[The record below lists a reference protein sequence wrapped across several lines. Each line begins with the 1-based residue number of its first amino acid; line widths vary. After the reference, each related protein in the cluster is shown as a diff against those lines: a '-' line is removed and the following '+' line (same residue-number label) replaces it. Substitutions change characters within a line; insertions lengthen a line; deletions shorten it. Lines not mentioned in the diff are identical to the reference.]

1 MDPVQTFE
9 SHRPT
14 LLALAYRMLGDLAR
28 AEDTV
33 QEAWLRWQSHAA
45 GVEVPRAFLL
55 KVVTRLCLNELDS
68 AHARR
73 EESRGDRLPEP
84 VDLGDTGM
92 SRVERWGDVSMAFL
106 VMLQRLTPAERA
118 ALLLHDVF
126 DLDHAEVAA
135 LLQKSEAACRQL
147 VARARAN
154 VATERRAFETS
165 VEEHHRLLRGFMT
178 ALMDGDQ
185 QALFSMLTEDA
196 TLVVDAG
203 PHGARFGRIR
213 SVGRP
218 VVGARKIAAFFAAVA
233 REGRFHGV
241 IVECELNGQPA
252 LVRVH
257 QGRPV
262 SATLLS
268 VLNGKI
274 RCAFVQTDARRLSH
288 LGHAFGESS
297 GGPAS

>member
-14 LLALAYRMLGDLAR
+14 LLALAYRMLGDLGR
-28 AEDTV
+28 AEDAV
-33 QEAWLRWQSHAA
+33 QDAWLRWQSHAA
-45 GVEVPRAFLL
+45 DVEVPRAFLL

-68 AHARR
+68 ARARR

-84 VDLGDTGM
+84 VDLGDAGIG
-92 SRVERWGDVSMAFL
+92 RVERRDDVSMAFL

-147 VARARAN
+147 LARARAN

-165 VEEHHRLLRGFMT
+165 VEEHHRLLHGFAR
-178 ALMDGDQ
+178 ALTEGDPK
-185 QALFSMLTEDA
+185 ALLTLLAEDA

-213 SVGRP
+213 SIGRP

-241 IVECELNGQPA
+241 LVERELNGQPA
-252 LVRVH
+252 LVRIH
-257 QGRPV
+257 EGRPV

-268 VLNGKI
+268 VVDGKI

-288 LGHAFGESS
+288 LGRALGESS
-297 GGPAS
+297 SEWAS